1 MSAYSPSEKAHAHA
15 LKLLDKIPLID
26 GHNDLPWIIHTHP
39 EARMDVA
46 KYDIARK
53 HPESDTDIPRLREG
67 RVSAQWWAAF
77 VPTLAEKPGRA
88 TLELLDIINQLSG
101 TYPDVFLRATNSTDI
116 ARAKRLKKIASFMPV
131 EGGVGLDNS
140 LGPLRA
146 DPDRVRA
153 VTDGARAAFEPA
165 TALRVVEPASVGLP
179 PDPLRGCETRE
190 LLGCAFRVVD
200 AALGARTGPT
210 PRYLLLLSVLPV
222 AAGAR
227 ASGVFLDLEEARS
240 LALGAGD
247 RAQLENGLFR
257 SSLSLAPLELGA
269 VDSAGVSGWLTPI
282 VESELRVQLRE
293 KGEVAAEE
301 AEK

>member
-1 MSAYSPSEKAHAHA
+1 MSAYSPSEKANAHA

-116 ARAKRLKKIASFMPV
+116 ARAKRLKKIASFMTV
-131 EGGVGLDNS
+131 EGGVGLENS

-146 DPDRVRA
+146 W
-153 VTDGARAAFEPA
+153 
-165 TALRVVEPASVGLP
+165 
-179 PDPLRGCETRE
+179 
-190 LLGCAFRVVD
+190 
-200 AALGARTGPT
+200 
-210 PRYLLLLSVLPV
+210 Y
-222 AAGAR
+222 AAGVR
-227 ASGVFLDLEEARS
+227 LMTLCHNETLD
-240 LALGAGD
+240 
-247 RAQLENGLFR
+247 
-257 SSLSLAPLELGA
+257 
-269 VDSAGVSGWLTPI
+269 
-282 VESELRVQLRE
+282 
-293 KGEVAAEE
+293 
-301 AEK
+301 